1 MSHAKFLENYAVPGE
16 HFTVKDHPF
25 AFDGKLPARDLIDAA
40 ISHPDTKVRE
50 AAAKRSDLTDS
61 DISKLIGDS
70 SDRVVFSAIANPNAK
85 SHHMSLAYN
94 GGRSSAKQAVISDH
108 RAPVDLLRSAI
119 ADTNEGLRFA
129 AVYNPLAPKDV
140 LDIGI
145 NDPSHR
151 VRAYAA
157 LNPNAT
163 IHHVERGLT
172 DPDEWVRSH
181 AMQSNLLTM
190 DHIKVGLQDSSAS
203 VRARAARHPLMRY
216 ST

>member
-1 MSHAKFLENYAVPGE
+1 MSHTKFLENYAVPGE

-25 AFDGKLPARDLIDAA
+25 AFDGKLPTRDVIDAA

-50 AAAKRSDLTDS
+50 TAAKRSDLTDA
-61 DISKLIGDS
+61 DISKLIRDS
-70 SDRVVFSAIANPNAK
+70 SERVAFSAIANPNAK
-85 SHHMSLAYN
+85 SHHMSVAYN
-94 GGRSSAKQAVISDH
+94 HGRLSVKQAAIADSRV
-108 RAPVDLLRSAI
+108 PVDLLRSAI
-119 ADTNEGLRFA
+119 ADANENLRFA

-163 IHHVERGLT
+163 IHHVERGLN

-190 DHIKVGLQDSSAS
+190 DHIKAGLTDPSAS
-203 VRARAARHPLMRY
+203 VRARASRHPLMSY